1 MNRMASADLYLRD
14 VLARYAVDTGQNS
27 IARTS
32 AQVLMPALREW
43 AGQYLIDV
51 QFSGSFAKGT
61 AVRGGTDV
69 DLFISLTSI
78 TPDSL
83 AQIYGTLF
91 TKMQGLHCQGQS
103 LQAKQQN
110 VSIGI
115 VLGGTQIDLVPGR
128 RQDQWS
134 EDHSLYKNRAATW
147 TKTNVNSHIRTVQ
160 QSNRLEE
167 IRVLKIWRN
176 RRGFSF
182 PSFYLELSVIEAL
195 KGKRIGDLSDNVV
208 AVLQYLQS
216 TWGTARI
223 VDPANSANVIS
234 DDLSQIEKGVVAAAA
249 AAALQGNWEAL
260 VA

>member
-1 MNRMASADLYLRD
+1 MASADLYLRD

>member
-1 MNRMASADLYLRD
+1 MASADLYLRE
-14 VLARYAVDTGQNS
+14 VLARHAVDAGQYS
-27 IARTS
+27 IARRS

-43 AGQYLIDV
+43 AGQYLVDV

-69 DLFISLTSI
+69 DLFISLAST
-78 TPDSL
+78 TPESL
-83 AQIYGTLF
+83 AGIYDTLF
-91 TKMQGLHCQGQS
+91 NKMRGLEYQGQP
-103 LQAKQQN
+103 LQAKRQN

-134 EDHSLYKNRAATW
+134 DDHSLYKNRAATW
-147 TKTNVNSHIRTVQ
+147 TKTNVNSHIRAVQ
-160 QSNRLEE
+160 QSYRLDE

-176 RRGFSF
+176 QKGFRF

-195 KGKRIGDLSDNVV
+195 KGRRSDALSDNVI
-208 AVLQYLQS
+208 AALQYLQT
-216 TWGTARI
+216 TWAAARF

-234 DDLSQIEKGVVAAAA
+234 DDLSQINKGAVTAAAT
-249 AAALQGNWEAL
+249 AALQDNWGNV